1 LAERKKRNEALRS
14 EGRGVDKAYGARS
27 GEGECFHC
35 ENEDGTGGRLK
46 GKLIPTR
53 NECLS
58 LMNQSEML
66 GNIFDHSLQVS
77 RVALYL
83 AIELNKRGQNIDLH
97 LVEAASL
104 LHDVTKTEC
113 LKTKEDHAQTASQVL
128 KGMGYIRVGEIVAE
142 HVHLARQIDPSRVTE
157 EEIVNYADKRVCH
170 HRIVSLE
177 ERFCDLM
184 DRYAKNE
191 RAVEQ
196 MEQLKKVTVE
206 IQKKIF
212 SILEIDPG
220 DILHLQV
227 DKELSM
233 GDLINE

>member
-1 LAERKKRNEALRS
+1 
-14 EGRGVDKAYGARS
+14 
-27 GEGECFHC
+27 
-35 ENEDGTGGRLK
+35 LK
-46 GKLIPTR
+46 GELIPTR
-53 NECLS
+53 EECLS
-58 LMNQSEML
+58 LMSQSEML
-66 GNIFDHSLQVS
+66 SHIIDHSIQVT

-83 AIELNKRGQNIDLH
+83 AIELNKRGQNLDLH

-104 LHDVTKTEC
+104 LHDVTKSEC
-113 LKTKEDHAQTASQVL
+113 LKTREDHAQTASQLL

-142 HVHLARQIDPSRVTE
+142 HVHLTRQIDPLRVTE
-157 EEIVNYADKRVCH
+157 EEIVNYADKRVRH

-184 DRYAKNE
+184 DRYGKNE

-196 MEQLKKVTVE
+196 MELLKRVTVK
-206 IQKKIF
+206 IQNKIF

-227 DKELSM
+227 DRKLSM